1 MQTLEQTALPLRPR
15 LLDPVR
21 DTLRCKYYSLRTGQS
36 YIHWIK
42 RFIYLHAKR
51 HPAELGATHVI
62 AFLNHLAIAAPR
74 LSRAQRP
81 RSSLDFVHRRFI

>member
-1 MQTLEQTALPLRPR
+1 MQTLEQTALPLRAS

-51 HPAELGATHVI
+51 HPAELGGRHARDRVSEP
-62 AFLNHLAIAAPR
+62 FGDSRAAPFP
-74 LSRAQRP
+74 SPAPAKQP
-81 RSSLDFVHRRFI
+81 